1 MFSTGCI
8 GKDNYNNQERIIVLF
23 FDIFEKLCKEHRTT
37 PSAVC
42 IEIGYSKA
50 TASYW
55 KRSNGVP
62 KREALEKIADYFGV
76 TVDYLLGK
84 EQKKT
89 APVETNRSELFAIL
103 ARLTDAEID
112 DLLQYSEFLLAKRI
126 NQADPKF
133 R

>member
-1 MFSTGCI
+1 MF
-8 GKDNYNNQERIIVLF
+8 Y
-23 FDIFEKLCKEHRTT
+23 DIFKDLCNENNETPNSVCLKLGF
-37 PSAVC
+37 SA
-42 IEIGYSKA
+42 A
-50 TASYW
+50 TAPYW
-55 KRSNGVP
+55 KKSQRPP
-62 KREALEKIADYFGV
+62 KREGLEKIAEYFGV
-76 TVDYLLGK
+76 SVDYLLGK

-126 NQADPKF
+126 NPADPKF